1 MENPEKKAA
10 YCYNFTD
17 WLMCMLSILLLYPI
31 YLLLPPSHAQYAWL
45 SILPLAAL
53 QSIIDKVID
62 PTKHYLLKKGL
73 SSNDIAAGKAV
84 YRQTIRDLN
93 LIYFCTTVLFALPLF
108 LLLRKWNE
116 HLVAQ
121 GNTSD
126 NIVYWICIFII
137 FGSNSYLA
145 CRINL
150 YRHYHPKSKVS
161 T

>member
-17 WLMCMLSILLLYPI
+17 WLMCMLSILLLYSI
-31 YLLLPPSHAQYAWL
+31 FLLLPPSHAQYAWL

-73 SSNDIAAGKAV
+73 SSNDIAAGKTV
-84 YRQTIRDLN
+84 RQSMLSLN
-93 LIYFCTTVLFALPLF
+93 LIYFCTTVLFTLPLV
-108 LLLRKWNE
+108 LLLKKLNE

-126 NIVYWICIFII
+126 NIIYWICIFII